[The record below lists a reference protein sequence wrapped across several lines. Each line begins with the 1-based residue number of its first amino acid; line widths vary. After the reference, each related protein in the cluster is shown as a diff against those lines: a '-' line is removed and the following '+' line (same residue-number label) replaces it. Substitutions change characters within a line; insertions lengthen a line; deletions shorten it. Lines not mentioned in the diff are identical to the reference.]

1 MNKSKT
7 DVEFGQSKR
16 LKLLR
21 NSPITGTNGY
31 GAYWLYP
38 VVTEQGIE
46 ESFFAPE
53 PIHNIIQESKLKA
66 GDEFILS
73 RVQNGK
79 PGSSKLELSLVSV
92 SQTKYSASESDSLKE
107 LMIQSMKDAAEI
119 VVAVPELAYRAEDA
133 RAIGL
138 SIFIARSHL
147 KY

>member
-1 MNKSKT
+1 M
-7 DVEFGQSKR
+7 EFGQSKR
-16 LKLLR
+16 LKLQR

-31 GAYWLYP
+31 GQYYLYP
-38 VVTEQGIE
+38 VVTEQGVE

-92 SQTKYSASESDSLKE
+92 AEPSPVTSQTDGLKE
-107 LMIQSMKDAAEI
+107 ILLQCVKDAADVI
-119 VVAVPELAYRAEDA
+119 RSSGVQFGNDELQKLATTLFIQRAKNA
-133 RAIGL
+133 
-138 SIFIARSHL
+138 
-147 KY
+147 